1 MLDRTV
7 PVGVTGAGAMGA
19 GIAQVAVAAGHQVRL
34 YDVRVGAAGKA
45 VEEVRG
51 RLSRLAERG
60 RLDAAEAAAAAG
72 RLTSVDTLDDL
83 AGCGLVVEAVV
94 EDLEVK
100 RELLAALERVCG
112 PSTVLATNTSSL
124 SVTALAA
131 RLERPQRVLGMHFFN
146 PAPLLPLVE
155 VVSGAAT
162 GDAVASTVAELARGW
177 GKTPVRCAST
187 PGFIVNRVARP
198 FYGEA
203 MRLLEDRVADAA
215 TVDAVLREAGGFAM
229 GPCELTDLIGQ
240 DVNHEVGRS
249 VWEQTFHD
257 PRYQPSLV
265 QQRLVDAGWLGR
277 KSGRGFY
284 DYSAGA
290 PRPEPATEP
299 PRPAPERVTYYGGSP
314 TIEGLLAR
322 AASAGVTV
330 EHTSFGWSAHE
341 PVGLRLPSGGR
352 LVECT
357 GRTAQASV
365 SGPDEAVAVLDWVSD
380 PSTATR
386 VALAIS
392 DSGSEA
398 LRDEAVGLLQAA
410 GAAVSVVADAA
421 GLIVAR
427 TVSMLANEAIDVVA
441 RAEASATDVDVAMRL
456 GTSYPFGPYEW
467 GVRHAPEVVHVLDR
481 LAAAYPSGR
490 YRPSPLLRRLAADP
504 R

>member
-7 PVGVTGAGAMGA
+7 PVGVAGAGAMGA
-19 GIAQVAVAAGHQVRL
+19 GIAQVAVTAGHPVRL
-34 YDVRVGAAGKA
+34 YDVRAGAAGAA

-51 RLSRLAERG
+51 RLTRLVERG
-60 RLDAAEAAAAAG
+60 QLDAAEAQAAAG
-72 RLTSVDTLDDL
+72 RLASVGALDDL
-83 AGCGLVVEAVV
+83 AECGLVIEAVV

-100 RELLAALERVCG
+100 RELFAALERVCA
-112 PSTVLATNTSSL
+112 PSAVLATNTSSL

-131 RLERPQRVLGMHFFN
+131 RLEHPQRVVGVHFFN

-162 GDAVASTVAELARGW
+162 DDAVASTVAELVRGW

-203 MRLLEDRVADAA
+203 MRLLEERVADAA
-215 TVDAVLREAGGFAM
+215 TIDAVLREAGGFAM

-257 PRYQPSLV
+257 ARYQPSLV

-284 DYSAGA
+284 DYADSAR
-290 PRPEPATEP
+290 RPEPATEP
-299 PRPAPERVTYYGGSP
+299 PRPAPGRVTYHGGSP
-314 TIEGLLAR
+314 AIDALLAR
-322 AASAGVTV
+322 AGAAGIPV

-341 PVGLRLPSGGR
+341 PVGLRLPGGGR

-357 GRTAQASV
+357 GETALARV
-365 SGPDEAVAVLDWVSD
+365 SGADDAVAVLDWVGD

-386 VALAIS
+386 VALAVS
-392 DSGSEA
+392 HPESGG
-398 LRDEAVGLLQAA
+398 LRDDAVGLLQAA
-410 GAAVSVVADAA
+410 GVAVSVVADAA

-427 TVSMLANEAIDVVA
+427 TVAMLANEAAEVVA
-441 RAEASATDVDVAMRL
+441 RGEASPTDVDVAMQL

-467 GVRHAPEVVHVLDR
+467 GVRHAPEVVEVLDR
-481 LAAAYPSGR
+481 LAMAHPSGR
-490 YRPSPLLRRLAADP
+490 YRASPLLRRLAADP

>member
-7 PVGVTGAGAMGA
+7 PVGVAGAGAMGA
-19 GIAQVAVAAGHQVRL
+19 GIAQVAVTAGHPVRL
-34 YDVRVGAAGKA
+34 YDVRTGAAGKA

-51 RLSRLAERG
+51 RLTRLAERG
-60 RLDAAEAAAAAG
+60 RLDVAEAAAAAA
-72 RLTSVDTLDDL
+72 RLISVGTLDDL
-83 AGCGLVVEAVV
+83 ADCGLVVEAVV
-94 EDLEVK
+94 EDAEVK
-100 RELLAALERVCG
+100 RELFAALERVCG
-112 PSTVLATNTSSL
+112 CDAVLATNTSSL

-131 RLERPQRVLGMHFFN
+131 WLERPQRFLGMHFFN

-162 GDAVASTVAELARGW
+162 DDAVASTVAELVRGW

-203 MRLLEDRVADAA
+203 MRLLEDRVADAV
-215 TVDAVLREAGGFAM
+215 TIDAVLREAGGFAM
-229 GPCELTDLIGQ
+229 GPFELTDLIGQ

-284 DYSAGA
+284 DYADGA
-290 PRPEPATEP
+290 RRPEPVTEP
-299 PRPAPERVTYYGGSP
+299 PRPAPERVTYHGGSP
-314 TIEGLLAR
+314 TLDALLAR
-322 AASAGVTV
+322 AESAGITV
-330 EHTSFGWSAHE
+330 ERPSFGWSAHE
-341 PVGLRLPSGGR
+341 PVGLRLPGGGR

-357 GRTAQASV
+357 GETALASA
-365 SGPDEAVAVLDWVSD
+365 GRLDEAAAVLDWVSD

-386 VALAIS
+386 VALAVS
-392 DSGSEA
+392 HTGSA
-398 LRDEAVGLLQAA
+398 GLRDEAVGLLQAA
-410 GAAVSVVADAA
+410 GVAVSVIADAA

-427 TVSMLANEAIDVVA
+427 TVSMLANEAAEVVA
-441 RAEASATDVDVAMRL
+441 RGEASTTDVDVAMRL

-467 GVRHAPEVVHVLDR
+467 GVRHAPEVVHVLDQ
-481 LAAAYPSGR
+481 LAAADPSGR